1 MDMLSIVVPMYFE
14 EDVAEECYSR
24 LTDVCQSID
33 NVDYELVFVNDGS
46 TDNTLIILKDLH
58 AKDKHVK
65 IVNFSRNFGH
75 SAAVSAGIDYAKGDA
90 VVLID
95 ADLQDPP
102 ELIKIFVEKWREGYD
117 VVYGVRSKRKGETV
131 FKKATAH
138 LYYAFLDNLSEID
151 IPRNTGDYRLMDKK
165 VCDIIRKMPEKN
177 RFIRGMVSWVGFKQ
191 IGVEYIR
198 DERYAGETKYSIKKM
213 FSFAADGVM
222 SFSNKPLKAVL
233 YLGFI
238 TLIID
243 VVFIIYVLYSFF
255 SGKAVSGWS
264 SVMLIIAFFFG
275 VLFIT
280 LGIIGQY
287 IARISDDVK
296 SRPLYVV
303 SEFYNED

>member
-1 MDMLSIVVPMYFE
+1 MDMLSIVIPMYFE

-33 NVDYELVFVNDGS
+33 NIDYELVFVNDGS
-46 TDNTLIILKDLH
+46 TDNTLTILKDLH

>member
-14 EDVAEECYSR
+14 EDVVEECYSR
-24 LTDVCQSID
+24 LTEVCQTIE
-33 NVDYELVFVNDGS
+33 NINYELVFVNDGS
-46 TDNTLIILKDLH
+46 TDETLSILKKLH
-58 AKDKHVK
+58 EKDKHVK

-151 IPRNTGDYRLMDKK
+151 IPRNTGDYRLMDKR